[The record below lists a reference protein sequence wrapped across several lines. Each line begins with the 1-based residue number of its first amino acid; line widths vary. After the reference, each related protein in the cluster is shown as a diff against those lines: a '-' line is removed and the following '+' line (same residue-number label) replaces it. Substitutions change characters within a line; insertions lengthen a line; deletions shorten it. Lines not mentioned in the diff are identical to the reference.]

1 MGELKKLYNDNPVV
15 ERYEKLEV
23 YLYEGSHQKAAAAIL
38 KECPEAIIF
47 GHKVEAT

>member
-1 MGELKKLYNDNPVV
+1 MAEIKKLYNDNPVV

-23 YLYEGSHQKAAAAIL
+23 YLYEGGHAKAEAAIL

-47 GHKVEAT
+47 RHRVEAS